1 MIRFVSP
8 QLAVSEMRG
17 PGSKPSLLFQLVIPA
32 TAVFVITILS
42 LIAVV
47 FSDPRAPVAQ
57 WLNHHGNKLLV
68 GEFVVVI
75 ILSILA
81 MAVDR
86 IQTLRQ
92 IKQDSLPQAGNS
104 STSGETTSAEK

>member
-1 MIRFVSP
+1 
-8 QLAVSEMRG
+8 MRG

-47 FSDPRAPVAQ
+47 FSDPRAPLAQ
-57 WLNHHGNKLLV
+57 LLNKHGNTLLI

-86 IQTLRQ
+86 VQTLRQ
-92 IKQDSLPQAGNS
+92 IKQDRLQQTGNTA
-104 STSGETTSAEK
+104 TSEETTSVEK

>member
-1 MIRFVSP
+1 
-8 QLAVSEMRG
+8 MRG

-47 FSDPRAPVAQ
+47 FSDPRAPLAQ
-57 WLNHHGNKLLV
+57 WLNQHGNKLLV

-75 ILSILA
+75 FLSILA

-92 IKQDSLPQAGNS
+92 IKQESLQQSVNPA
-104 STSGETTSAEK
+104 TSGEAASVDND

>member
-1 MIRFVSP
+1 
-8 QLAVSEMRG
+8 
-17 PGSKPSLLFQLVIPA
+17 
-32 TAVFVITILS
+32 
-42 LIAVV
+42 
-47 FSDPRAPVAQ
+47 
-57 WLNHHGNKLLV
+57 V

-92 IKQDSLPQAGNS
+92 IKQDSLQQTVHS
-104 STSGETTSAEK
+104 STSGETTSVDK

>member
-1 MIRFVSP
+1 
-8 QLAVSEMRG
+8 
-17 PGSKPSLLFQLVIPA
+17 
-32 TAVFVITILS
+32 
-42 LIAVV
+42 
-47 FSDPRAPVAQ
+47 
-57 WLNHHGNKLLV
+57 V
-68 GEFVVVI
+68 GEFIVVI

>member
-1 MIRFVSP
+1 
-8 QLAVSEMRG
+8 MRG

-47 FSDPRAPVAQ
+47 FSDPRAPLAQ
-57 WLNHHGNKLLV
+57 LLNKHGNTLLI

-92 IKQDSLPQAGNS
+92 IRQERLQQTGNS
-104 STSGETTSAEK
+104 TANEETTSIEE

>member
-1 MIRFVSP
+1 
-8 QLAVSEMRG
+8 MRG

-57 WLNHHGNKLLV
+57 WLNQHGNKLLMV
-68 GEFVVVI
+68 EFVVVI

-92 IKQDSLPQAGNS
+92 IKQDSLQQTDKS
-104 STSGETTSAEK
+104 ETLRKSTSMET

>member
-1 MIRFVSP
+1 MNRFVSP
-8 QLAVSEMRG
+8 KMAVSEMRG

-47 FSDPRAPVAQ
+47 FSDPRAPLAQ
-57 WLNHHGNKLLV
+57 LLNKHGNTLLI

-92 IKQDSLPQAGNS
+92 IRQERLQQAGS
-104 STSGETTSAEK
+104 STTNEETTSVEE

>member
-1 MIRFVSP
+1 
-8 QLAVSEMRG
+8 MRG

-47 FSDPRAPVAQ
+47 FSDPRAPLAQ
-57 WLNHHGNKLLV
+57 LLNKHGNTLLI

-92 IKQDSLPQAGNS
+92 IRQERLQQTGNS
-104 STSGETTSAEK
+104 TTNEETTSVEE

>member
-1 MIRFVSP
+1 
-8 QLAVSEMRG
+8 MRG

-42 LIAVV
+42 MIAVV

-57 WLNHHGNKLLV
+57 WLNQHGNKLLV

-92 IKQDSLPQAGNS
+92 MKQDGLQQADSS
-104 STSGETTSAEK
+104 STSDETASVEKL

>member
-1 MIRFVSP
+1 M
-8 QLAVSEMRG
+8 AVSEMRG

-47 FSDPRAPVAQ
+47 FSDPRAPLAQ
-57 WLNHHGNKLLV
+57 LLNKHGNTLLI

-92 IKQDSLPQAGNS
+92 IRQERLQQAGS
-104 STSGETTSAEK
+104 STTNEETTSVEE

>member
-1 MIRFVSP
+1 
-8 QLAVSEMRG
+8 MRG

-47 FSDPRAPVAQ
+47 FSDPRAPLAQ
-57 WLNHHGNKLLV
+57 LLNKHGNTLLI

-92 IKQDSLPQAGNS
+92 IRQERLQQAGS
-104 STSGETTSAEK
+104 STANEETTSIEE

>member
-1 MIRFVSP
+1 
-8 QLAVSEMRG
+8 MRG
-17 PGSKPSLLFQLVIPA
+17 PGSKPSLLFQLVVPA
-32 TAVFVITILS
+32 TAVFVVTILS

-57 WLNHHGNKLLV
+57 WLNQHGNKLLV

-81 MAVDR
+81 MTVDR

-92 IKQDSLPQAGNS
+92 MKQDGLQQTGNS
-104 STSGETTSAEK
+104 EIPGETSPVEK